1 MAGLFYVAQGLQIV
15 RSILDDLLT
24 VQRIS
29 AVPAILQVVS
39 ETTGLRF
46 AAVARVTET
55 DWTACAVLDRIEFG
69 LKVGGELDITTT
81 LCSEIHASHRP
92 IIISQVSADPD
103 YCNHHTPQMYGFESY
118 ISVPV
123 LRADGSMFG
132 TLCALDPLPRNLS
145 DPATLAM
152 FESFARLLTL
162 QIDAEEQQQATRAA
176 LADERTTGHQRE
188 QFIALLGHDLRTP
201 LASIQAASDLLVRR
215 SAERDTKQLA
225 EHVRASSQRASRM
238 VDDLLDFARGQLGNG
253 IPLNW
258 TAAANLHLPLL
269 QVVNELRTAH
279 PRRVILEQ
287 VPELPVFACDPDRLA
302 QLLANL
308 VTNALHHG
316 ASTGPVIVRA
326 EVVNGHFQLAVH
338 NRGTPIPAQ
347 RLERLFRAY
356 SQEDDT
362 SRSGLGL
369 GLFIVDQVAK
379 AHGGRMQVSSNA
391 DVGTTFTFSM
401 PIRRD

>member
-1 MAGLFYVAQGLQIV
+1 MA

-46 AAVARVTET
+46 AAVARVTE
-55 DWTACAVLDRIEFG
+55 DSWTACAVLDRIEFG
-69 LKVGGELDITTT
+69 LKVGGELDVTTT
-81 LCSEIHASHRP
+81 LCSEIHASQQP

-123 LRADGSMFG
+123 LRADGSFFG
-132 TLCALDPLPRNLS
+132 TLCALDPLPRDLS
-145 DPATLAM
+145 SPATPAM

-162 QIDAEEQQQATRAA
+162 QIEAEEQQQATRAA
-176 LADERTTGHQRE
+176 LADERITGHQRE

-215 SAERDTKQLA
+215 STDPGTQRLA
-225 EHVRASSQRASRM
+225 EHARASSQRASRM

-258 TAAANLHLPLL
+258 TASANLHLVLS
-269 QVVNELRTAH
+269 QVVNELRTAY
-279 PRRVILEQ
+279 PSRVLLEQ
-287 VPELPVFACDPDRLA
+287 LPELPVFECDPDRIA

-308 VTNALHHG
+308 ITNALHHG
-316 ASTGPVIVRA
+316 ASTGPVIVNA
-326 EVVNGHFQLAVH
+326 EVVDGHFQLSVR
-338 NRGTPIPAQ
+338 NRGTPIPAE
-347 RLERLFRAY
+347 RLEQLFHAY

-362 SRSGLGL
+362 SRNGLGL
-369 GLFIVDQVAK
+369 GLFIVEQVAK
-379 AHGGRMQVSSNA
+379 AHGGLMQVNSSA
-391 DVGTTFTFSM
+391 DAGTTFTFSM
-401 PIRRD
+401 PVRRD